1 MTEYNFY
8 CDESCHLEHDNS
20 NVMVLGAVWCP
31 KEKMHEINERIKQI
45 KVRNNVPVNAELKW
59 TKVAPVKRLVY
70 EDLVQYFF
78 DEKDLHFRGLLIP
91 NKDLLKHE
99 EFNQTHDDWYYKMY
113 FSMLK
118 AMLLPTEKYN
128 IFIDIKD
135 THSSKKAQKLQE
147 VIRNSIYDFSKNIIK
162 QVKPIRSE
170 EVQIMQI
177 TDVLIG
183 AFCYKNRK
191 FPEGEKRGQTKI
203 DLIKLIQQR
212 SNYSLEKS
220 TLLREDKF
228 NLFIWKARENGTK

>member
-8 CDESCHLEHDNS
+8 CDESCHLEHDDS

-31 KEKMHEINERIKQI
+31 KEKRHEINERIKQI
-45 KVRNNVPVNAELKW
+45 KIRNAISPTAELKW
-59 TKVAPVKRLVY
+59 TKVSPVKKQVY
-70 EDLVQYFF
+70 EDLINYFF

-91 NKDLLKHE
+91 HKEQLHHDD
-99 EFNQTHDDWYYKMY
+99 FNQTHDEWYYKMY

-135 THSSKKAQKLQE
+135 THSSQKAEKLQE
-147 VIRNSIYDFSKNIIK
+147 VIRNSIYDFSKNIIR
-162 QVKPIRSE
+162 QVKPIRSD

-183 AFCYKNRK
+183 AFGYKNRV
-191 FPEGEKRGQTKI
+191 FPEGEKRSQTKF

-212 SNYSLEKS
+212 SNYTLEKS
-220 TLLREDKF
+220 TLLREEKF
-228 NLFIWKARENGTK
+228 NLFIWRARENV